1 MILDDQRPL
10 VPKWAREVFSDERAL
25 KYIQGIGIHWYA
37 DEIFQVPFA
46 LDQAHEEFPD
56 KFLLYTEACTGD
68 RPWDI
73 VKVMLGDWDRG
84 ERYIHN
90 IIEDLNHW
98 VVGWTDWNLA
108 LDLQVCT
115 SGHIFFSF

>member
-1 MILDDQRPL
+1 MYVFGYNNWIKSRQILNKRTWMGL
-10 VPKWAREVFSDERAL
+10 
-25 KYIQGIGIHWYA
+25 I
-37 DEIFQVPFA
+37 
-46 LDQAHEEFPD
+46 
-56 KFLLYTEACTGD
+56 ACTGD

-108 LDLQVCT
+108 LDLQVQ
-115 SGHIFFSF
+115 FRFSNRATRT

>member
-1 MILDDQRPL
+1 MIKSGKILDKRTWTGL
-10 VPKWAREVFSDERAL
+10 
-25 KYIQGIGIHWYA
+25 I
-37 DEIFQVPFA
+37 
-46 LDQAHEEFPD
+46 
-56 KFLLYTEACTGD
+56 ACTGD

-108 LDLQVCT
+108 LDLQVGRGIHFNVSRQIGQLKMT
-115 SGHIFFSF
+115 T